1 MLTKKQTELIE
12 KMGIHFER
20 GMQPAAARILALL
33 IVSDQEAMSFDEIRQ
48 VLMLSKSATSNGVN
62 FLLSTRKI
70 DYITRSGDRK
80 RYFTW
85 SPHNTI
91 IHFKEGIE
99 KILGVGK
106 LLEETLKIKQ
116 NDGSSNYKS
125 LAELIDLMNFLQSE
139 LPIVFAKWE
148 ESKTRKAVYNE

>member
-1 MLTKKQTELIE
+1 
-12 KMGIHFER
+12 
-20 GMQPAAARILALL
+20 
-33 IVSDQEAMSFDEIRQ
+33 
-48 VLMLSKSATSNGVN
+48 VN

-85 SPHNTI
+85 SPQNTI